1 MLRCCIHGT
10 NVRHSYPQYCPV
22 PKQNLLFEISL
33 EPHNS
38 LLMPLISMTYLSL
51 REVDDSESGQV
62 TEAVGRVV
70 CETLAATHIDF
81 LQRRAVTCQ

>member
-1 MLRCCIHGT
+1 
-10 NVRHSYPQYCPV
+10 
-22 PKQNLLFEISL
+22 
-33 EPHNS
+33 
-38 LLMPLISMTYLSL
+38 MTYLSL

-81 LQRRAVTCQ
+81 LQRRAVTCQWEHHLICHPVIPLDVQSN

>member
-1 MLRCCIHGT
+1 
-10 NVRHSYPQYCPV
+10 
-22 PKQNLLFEISL
+22 
-33 EPHNS
+33 
-38 LLMPLISMTYLSL
+38 MTYLSL